1 MAHESTNGKQYQY
14 EARDDRGELVSG
26 AIAAGSRESAGDLLS
41 KQGLFVVRLTEG
53 RRSASAGGKLPL
65 SAGRA
70 TKAQIAWE
78 MWQLASL
85 VEAGIG
91 LSECLDCLARQASQP
106 RVQLLLEDIAKQVR
120 EGKPFSD
127 AMESHS
133 ESFPESLIATIR
145 ASELSGSLS
154 VALRQSSEY
163 LNKDIKIARKFK
175 TALAYPIFMLTMC
188 MAVSVFLITFVLPK
202 FAAVF
207 ATRGATLP
215 LPTRALLAISEMILG
230 SWPICLGVVAA
241 IVGGVFIFLKLESG
255 RRIVHRT
262 LITAPLLAPVT
273 NALYQSRSF
282 RTLSMLINAQAPL
295 IDSIQIVKRIVPN
308 DNYRELWSEIE
319 EQAQVGERFAVP
331 LFESEFIDESIA
343 QMIDNGD
350 QAGQL
355 GASFARVADFME
367 ERYERSIALMTQ
379 YIEPIMILLMGGII
393 AFVALSMMLPLFGAA
408 RVMAG

>member
-1 MAHESTNGKQYQY
+1 MANATTTGKQFQY

-26 AIAAGSRESAGDLLS
+26 AIAASSRETAGDLLS

-53 RRSASAGGKLPL
+53 RRSAATSNRPP

-70 TKAQIAWE
+70 TKPQIAWE
-78 MWQLASL
+78 MWQLSSL

-91 LSECLDCLARQASQP
+91 LSECLDCLARQASHP

-127 AMESHS
+127 AMETHC

-163 LNKDIKIARKFK
+163 LNKDMKIARKFK
-175 TALAYPIFMLTMC
+175 TALAYPLFMLTMC
-188 MAVSVFLITFVLPK
+188 LAVSVFLITFVLPK

-207 ATRGATLP
+207 ATRGAALP
-215 LPTRALLAISEMILG
+215 LPTRALLAMSDMLLG
-230 SWPICLGVVAA
+230 AWPVCLGVVVA
-241 IVGGVFIFLKLESG
+241 IAGGAFLFLKLESG
-255 RRIVHRT
+255 RRFVHRM
-262 LITAPLLAPVT
+262 LITAPGLAPVT

-295 IDSIQIVKRIVPN
+295 IESIQIVKRIVPN

-355 GASFARVADFME
+355 GASFGRVADFME